1 MQVDQLSISLPPSLL
16 TFLADYQHTHT
27 VSSPSEVIVRALE
40 LLQEQELAAQV
51 HQTAAEAQILASTAE
66 SAERA
71 GPTVLQRMGSLPQH
85 LLAVGGLS
93 DRDTRRALIAER
105 VKTRHQARS

>member
-1 MQVDQLSISLPPSLL
+1 MQVDQLSISLPPYLL

-51 HQTAAEAQILASTAE
+51 HQTAAETQTLAKTDEVAE
-66 SAERA
+66 QA
-71 GPTVLQRMGSLPQH
+71 GPTVLQRMGGLPQH
-85 LLAVGGLS
+85 LLSVGGLS
-93 DRDTRRALIAER
+93 DRDTRRALIAAR
-105 VKTRHQARS
+105 VEARHQARS